1 MKKYLLLLLPF
12 ILLIISYFIKHN
24 KNVTD
29 SITSKNIEIKSK
41 KSSKIENELKKI
53 DSVTYFEN
61 YVIDVI
67 NHGSNRLNFPSGAMD
82 GGYVSPIEAKKI
94 ATFMATLQGFNP
106 SHPEWVKEGEILFNG
121 NCTGC
126 HGIGGKGQKGSFP
139 DLTRKP
145 LLGIELIKK
154 EIQKKLML

>member
-12 ILLIISYFIKHN
+12 ILLIIAYFVKHN
-24 KNVTD
+24 KNSAL
-29 SITSKNIEIKSK
+29 SITSKNTKIKSK
-41 KSSKIENELKKI
+41 KCAKIENELKTI

-67 NHGSNRLNFPSGAMD
+67 NNGSNKLNFPSGAMD

-94 ATFMATLQGFNP
+94 AAFMATLQGYKP
-106 SHPEWVKEGEILFNG
+106 THPEWIKEGELLFNG

-139 DLTRKP
+139 NLRRKP

-154 EIQKKLML
+154 EFQKN